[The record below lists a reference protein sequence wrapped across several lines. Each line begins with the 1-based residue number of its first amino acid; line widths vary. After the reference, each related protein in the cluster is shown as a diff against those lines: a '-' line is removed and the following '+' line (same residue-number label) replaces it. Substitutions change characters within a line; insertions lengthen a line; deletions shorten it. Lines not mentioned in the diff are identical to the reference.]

1 MMGRHSDAQVLRL
14 GAISI
19 VVLLLVMVAAFN
31 LQRFPGFR
39 GQEFHAEL
47 LDASGLRVGSQVQV
61 AGVRVGRVNDI
72 RIHADRVVV
81 DFEVDD
87 AELGKESRA
96 AVEVQNLLGEKFLN
110 VTSDG
115 TGDLPEGSTIPLER
129 TEVTFDIVSTL
140 GQLTTTTEKTQKQ
153 TLSQALNTLAST
165 IDAAAPEVEGSFR
178 GISRLSRTI
187 ASRDEEISQL
197 LESSAEV
204 TSLLDER
211 KGDLVSIMRSS
222 NKVFAEIRRRKDAI
236 HALLVNV
243 RRLADDL
250 EGTVAD
256 NREQLKPTLDLIDDV
271 LGHLEQRED
280 QLKTLLHNYGPYV
293 NILGNIIGTGPW
305 FDAYVPN
312 ITGVFTGEFEPGPRR
327 AS

>member
-1 MMGRHSDAQVLRL
+1 MARSDRQVLRL
-14 GAISI
+14 GTITM
-19 VVLLLVMVAAFN
+19 VGLLVVMAAAFN
-31 LQRFPGFR
+31 LQRFPGFK

-47 LDASGLRVGSQVQV
+47 IDASGLRVGSSVQV
-61 AGVRVGRVNDI
+61 AGVKVGRVNDL
-72 RIHADRVVV
+72 RIKKDRIVV

-87 AELGKESRA
+87 AVLGEETTA

-110 VTSDG
+110 VASKG
-115 TGDLPEGSTIPLER
+115 TGRMPEGSTIPLER
-129 TEVTFDIVSTL
+129 TEVTFDIVGTL
-140 GQLTTTTEKTQKQ
+140 GQLTTTTERTQKQ
-153 TLSQALNTLAST
+153 TLSKALNTLATT

-187 ASRDEEISQL
+187 ASRDQEIGEL
-197 LESSAEV
+197 LTSSARV

-222 NKVFAEIRRRKDAI
+222 NLVFAEIRRRKQAI
-236 HALLVNV
+236 HDLLLNV
-243 RRLADDL
+243 RQLAEDL

-271 LGHLEQRED
+271 LGHLEQREAK
-280 QLKTLLHNYGPYV
+280 LKELLNNYGPYV
-293 NILGNIIGTGPW
+293 NILGNIVGTGPW

-312 ITGVFTGEFEPGPRR
+312 ITGVFSGEFVPGPREG
-327 AS
+327 S